1 MRREC
6 GRTECVRRREFGRS
20 RGGQSVEG
28 AEEERRVWTDRV
40 AEEEERESECE
51 RSRKEECLCVRSVF
65 WREGEIC
72 V

>member
-1 MRREC
+1 M
-6 GRTECVRRREFGRS
+6 
-20 RGGQSVEG
+20 EG